1 MLSITRE
8 ERAISTIVAAMLLL
22 VVITTFMAAINAYY
36 IPSLGARSE
45 IEHMQQVRQSFN
57 ELDSRISLY
66 SYLAYQASLD
76 DNILPPPDMKIPISL
91 GSKGIQYFSI
101 TPSSG
106 ALVANP
112 NEMNLTNQT
121 PGTKMNVTINYR
133 ETINGTEII
142 NVTAPPINSTGSL
155 TYRGFNHFW
164 ISQDFI
170 LEHGALILSQPQ
182 YHRSM
187 IISAPLGDPCELKG
201 RDNVTLNLNMYNV
214 TNRKSVSGN
223 ADYMLLLNVKHAEN
237 HSYTDVNNVTINVTS
252 GYHQAWYDYFESFMN
267 LTRMDEPEHD
277 ADNQSVGVTFYN
289 YTSVNIILSDVAV
302 SYSI

>member
-1 MLSITRE
+1 MPNIFKE
-8 ERAISTIVAAMLLL
+8 DRAISTIIAAMLLL

-76 DNILPPPDMKIPISL
+76 DTIQPPPDMKIPISL

-106 ALVANP
+106 ALVTNP
-112 NEMNLTNQT
+112 DEMNLTNNT
-121 PGTKMNVTINYR
+121 PGTKMNVTINFKNINE
-133 ETINGTEII
+133 ETGDEENST
-142 NVTAPPINSTGSL
+142 TSINSTGSL
-155 TYRGFNHFW
+155 SYRGFNHFW
-164 ISQDFI
+164 IKQDFI
-170 LEHGALILSQPQ
+170 FEHGAMILSQPQ

-252 GYHQAWYDYFESFMN
+252 EYHQAWYDYFERFGNS
-267 LTRMDEPEHD
+267 TTPIHDET
-277 ADNQSVGVTFYN
+277 NQSVGVTFYN